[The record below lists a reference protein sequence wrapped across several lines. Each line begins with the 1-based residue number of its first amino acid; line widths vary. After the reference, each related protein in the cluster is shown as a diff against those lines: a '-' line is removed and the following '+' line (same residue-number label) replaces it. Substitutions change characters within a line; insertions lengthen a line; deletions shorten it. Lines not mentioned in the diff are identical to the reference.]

1 MKMKKSRKIINWL
14 FRRKRKI
21 ALNIGI
27 GGFGLSDKACVRLME
42 LGLPE
47 DKFSRFREDRIKRNQ
62 LRDWGNQI
70 SPNQIYYGYP
80 NIERDNPRLIQVI
93 EELEHLANGEHAT
106 IGIAEIPA
114 WIEWSIDQGE
124 TGYECV
130 QERHRT
136 WDAIKTYLQ
145 THQLVSN
152 LATFAE
158 MYDVWMA
165 SEEITNERKKETTDE
180 YIGTVKEIER
190 RGLDPLEE
198 LKTFLI
204 QVKADKEY
212 HDKLIENALRTF
224 PKPDEPTEIDIDLD
238 DENEEE

>member
-1 MKMKKSRKIINWL
+1 MKKSRKIINWL
-14 FRRKRKI
+14 LRRKRKI

-42 LGLPE
+42 LGIPE
-47 DKFSRFREDRIKRNQ
+47 ENNFTKFNEDRIKKNQ

-80 NIERDNPRLIQVI
+80 KIERDDSRLIQVI
-93 EELEHLANGEHAT
+93 EELEHLANGQHAT

-124 TGYECV
+124 AGHEWV

-136 WDAIKTYLQ
+136 WDATRTYLQ
-145 THQLVSN
+145 TRQLVSN
-152 LATFAE
+152 LASFAE
-158 MYDVWMA
+158 MHDTWMA
-165 SEEITNERKKETTDE
+165 SEDITDERKKEITDE
-180 YIGTVKEIER
+180 FIETFREIER
-190 RGLDPLEE
+190 RGLDPLKE

-204 QVKADKEY
+204 QMKADREY
-212 HDKLIENALRTF
+212 HDRLIENALRTF
-224 PKPDEPTEIDIDLD
+224 PKPDEPTEIDIELD
-238 DENEEE
+238 DENE